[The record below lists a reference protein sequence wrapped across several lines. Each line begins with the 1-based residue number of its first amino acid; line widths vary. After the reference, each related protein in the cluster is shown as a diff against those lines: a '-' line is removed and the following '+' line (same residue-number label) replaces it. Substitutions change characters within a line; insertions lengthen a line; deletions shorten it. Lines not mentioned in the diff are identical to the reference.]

1 MDAINENKHK
11 NTKNCLSNS
20 SSSNEG
26 NSIHNEWD
34 NVNLN
39 YPFFPPQNNITNL
52 QRQNSNNSSNNS
64 SDSFD
69 DDEEEEEENP
79 EEQFNTNDFIPFLG
93 NKDENELNKKFMIK
107 IFGGNENTNINAI
120 DLNKNYLLEML
131 AFYPEKKMWNV
142 TDKINSFTKDLTA
155 FELFE
160 FLCFK
165 INNNCKL
172 DDLIVV
178 HKKFQKSSKYG
189 ILQLFNILSE
199 FLNNYYK
206 TSLSKLCTDN
216 LKQKIEQQN
225 INQVHQNYN
234 QNNFGEPINN
244 WHFANFNICN
254 NNNNNNFG
262 FGF

>member
-1 MDAINENKHK
+1 MDAINKNKHK

-93 NKDENELNKKFMIK
+93 NDDENELNKKFIDKNLIK
-107 IFGGNENTNINAI
+107 ILGGNENTKII
-120 DLNKNYLLEML
+120 NKNYLLEML

-142 TDKINSFTKDLTA
+142 KDKINSFTKDFTA

-160 FLCFK
+160 FLCLK

-178 HKKFQKSSKYG
+178 HKKFHKSSKYG
-189 ILQLFNILSE
+189 IFQLFNILSE
-199 FLNNYYK
+199 FLNNCYK
-206 TSLSKLCTDN
+206 TSLSKLCTDS

-262 FGF
+262 FGC